1 MAHGSPLIS
10 QSDTR
15 GLAAALPPPPSLQYA
30 SFVSGTL
37 TLDFGRPLFRVQL
50 ITFAIHFLRKLV

>member
-1 MAHGSPLIS
+1 MAHGSPVNLPV
-10 QSDTR
+10 R
-15 GLAAALPPPPSLQYA
+15 YKEGLAAAPSPRPSLQYA

-50 ITFAIHFLRKLV
+50 NHIRYSLRKLV